1 MRGSPIASLSLL
13 YYPHSGQLLV
23 LNSVNDQRKERHGDL
38 GRMVKIR
45 STPGSVG
52 ATPCGH
58 PLFPGSTGVSPV
70 LPLPCQSP
78 HTIILLSY
86 PLRGVPRLVLRS
98 FNEGGSITVGGRHRS
113 LASLIIARIR
123 YQNTTRFRFSVSE
136 KRTYERYA

>member
-45 STPGSVG
+45 STYGSVG
-52 ATPCGH
+52 ATPCGR
-58 PLFPGSTGVSPV
+58 PLFPGSTGETPV

-78 HTIILLSY
+78 HTIIILSY
-86 PLRGVPRLVLRS
+86 PLRAVPRLVLRRV
-98 FNEGGSITVGGRHRS
+98 NEGGSIRVGGRHRTLTS
-113 LASLIIARIR
+113 LKITLIR
-123 YQNTTRFRFSVSE
+123 YHNPTRLRFSVSE